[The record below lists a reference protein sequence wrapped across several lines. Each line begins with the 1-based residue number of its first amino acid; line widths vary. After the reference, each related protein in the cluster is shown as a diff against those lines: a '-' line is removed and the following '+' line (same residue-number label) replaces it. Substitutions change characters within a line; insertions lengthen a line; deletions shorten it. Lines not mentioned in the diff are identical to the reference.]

1 MNPPHDP
8 PATQPRRRPAR
19 RATGAGSAALL
30 AAALLASP
38 AAGGSRP
45 RADFAMDFSAKRPN
59 AATAI
64 HLKILYKGP
73 DPRAKP
79 SPIRKIVL
87 QAPKGTRFDS
97 KALPRCYASDEELR
111 AYGDAACPA
120 ASRLGSGTLTA
131 MTGLPGPAGTV
142 VTDVTI
148 YNTATGNVE
157 LVKEASSGKPVA
169 TDRFR
174 IQGRTWTANPPS
186 TPGGPPDGRTAVRRI
201 DFTYAPKARWAIT
214 PRGCPPSRSWRSGGA
229 FTYADGV
236 TARVP
241 DRTPCRRPAAR

>member
-1 MNPPHDP
+1 MQGSVRA
-8 PATQPRRRPAR
+8 ATLAM
-19 RATGAGSAALL
+19 AGLALL
-30 AAALLASP
+30 AQP

-64 HLKILYKGP
+64 HLKILYKGR
-73 DPRAKP
+73 DPHEKP
-79 SPIRKIVL
+79 SPIRRIVL
-87 QAPKGTRFDS
+87 KAPKGTRFDS
-97 KALPRCYASDEELR
+97 GALPRCHASDQELLT
-111 AYGDAACPA
+111 YGDSACPA

-131 MTGLPGPAGTV
+131 MTGFPGPAGTV
-142 VTDVTI
+142 VTNVTI
-148 YNTATGNVE
+148 YNTPTGNVE

-186 TPGGPPDGRTAVRRI
+186 TPGGPPDGQTAVRRI
-201 DFTYAPKARWAIT
+201 DFTYAPKARWAVT
-214 PRGCPPSRSWRSGGA
+214 PRGCPRSRSWRSSGS

-241 DRTPCRRPAAR
+241 DGTPCRRPAVR

>member
-1 MNPPHDP
+1 MHGSV
-8 PATQPRRRPAR
+8 
-19 RATGAGSAALL
+19 RATALAVTGLALL
-30 AAALLASP
+30 AGP

-45 RADFAMDFSAKRPN
+45 RGDFAMDFSAKRPN
-59 AATAI
+59 AGTAI

-87 QAPKGTRFDS
+87 RAPRGTRFDS
-97 KALPRCYASDEELR
+97 KALPRCHASDEELR
-111 AYGDAACPA
+111 AYSDEACPA

-142 VTDVTI
+142 STNVTI
-148 YNTATGNVE
+148 YNTPTGFVE

-174 IQGRTWTANPPS
+174 IEGRTWTANPPS
-186 TPGGPPDGRTAVRRI
+186 TPGGPPDGQTAVRKI

-214 PRGCPPSRSWRSGGA
+214 PRGCPRSRRWRSSGT

-236 TARVP
+236 KVIVP
-241 DRTPCRRPAAR
+241 DRTPCRRPPAR

>member
-1 MNPPHDP
+1 
-8 PATQPRRRPAR
+8 
-19 RATGAGSAALL
+19 
-30 AAALLASP
+30 
-38 AAGGSRP
+38 
-45 RADFAMDFSAKRPN
+45 MDFSAKRPN
-59 AATAI
+59 ASTAI

-73 DPRAKP
+73 DPHGKP

-87 QAPKGTRFDS
+87 NAPRGTRFDS
-97 KALPRCYASDEELR
+97 KALPRCYASDQELL
-111 AYGDAACPA
+111 ADGDSACPA

-131 MTGLPGPAGTV
+131 MTGFPGPAATV
-142 VTDVTI
+142 VTHVTI

-174 IQGRTWTANPPS
+174 IEGRTWTARPPD
-186 TPGGPPDGRTAVRRI
+186 TPGGPPDGKTAVRSI
-201 DFTYAPKARWAIT
+201 DFTYAPKARWAVT
-214 PRGCPPSRSWRSGGA
+214 PRGCPAARRWSSKAA

-241 DRTPCRRPAAR
+241 DRTPCRRPPPR